1 MAAALVASLASP
13 RVALAQP
20 VAAASEHFQAG
31 QTLFTRGDYRAA
43 LQRFR
48 SAQRLAPHRATLF
61 NIARCHEN
69 LGEPRQALKAYR
81 ASLRLT
87 RDPRR
92 RADLER
98 RIARLAV
105 NPGRLFVTTRPPGA
119 RISVDGASKGPAS
132 PTLLRLPPGG
142 HVLLLELAGYEPL
155 VRRVDVLPG
164 GEKTVQL
171 SLVPR
176 GAASMPACKATV
188 QRVPAPPEPL
198 IRFKGVQVH
207 GGPGLEVIFAQGWSA
222 LIGLSLHAGADIGRL
237 SVGGRV
243 IYLPVRRDGL
253 DTDGRSFL
261 FIAQAEVGWTLVWS
275 FAHLMLG
282 GVVGAYLDRI
292 SEFGKNAAGVVEGEE
307 AVGLLWGGM
316 VSLGAAATSW
326 LSIDVSLR
334 GGMMHGERI
343 EAPAKLAT
351 EHHFPF
357 ISLTAALVLRFGD

>member
-13 RVALAQP
+13 RGALAQP

-31 QTLFTRGDYRAA
+31 QTLFARGDYRAA

-81 ASLRLT
+81 ASLRST

-92 RADLER
+92 RADLQR

-105 NPGRLFVTTRPPGA
+105 NPGRIFVTTRPPGA

-132 PTLLRLPPGG
+132 PTLLRLPPGR
-142 HVLLLELAGYEPL
+142 HVLLLELPGYEPL
-155 VRRVDVLPG
+155 VRRVDVQPA
-164 GEKTVQL
+164 GEQTVEL
-171 SLVPR
+171 TLVRR
-176 GAASMPACKATV
+176 GAASMPACTPAVKLL
-188 QRVPAPPEPL
+188 PAPPSPL
-198 IRFKGVQVH
+198 IAFKGLQVH
-207 GGPGLEVIFAQGWSA
+207 GGPGLEVIFAKGWSA
-222 LIGLSLHAGADIGRL
+222 LIGLSLHAGADIGRF
-237 SVGGRV
+237 SIGGRV

-261 FIAQAEVGWTLVWS
+261 FIAQVELGWTLVWG

-292 SEFGKNAAGVVEGEE
+292 SEFREDAQGLREGEE
-307 AVGLLWGGM
+307 VAGALWGGM
-316 VSLGAAATSW
+316 VTLGAAATSW
-326 LSIDVSLR
+326 LSVDVSLR
-334 GGMMHGERI
+334 GGMMHGRRI
-343 EAPAKLAT
+343 EAPEQLADD
-351 EHHFPF
+351 HHFPF
-357 ISLTAALVLRFGD
+357 IALTAALTLRFGD